1 MNKLILTYSKSIFLR
16 VVLGAFLILQVPN
29 AYAETNLSAREI
41 MEKVDVE
48 SRKSTDSAFT
58 RMKLTTCKYGLSG
71 GKVKCAEK
79 ARVKLIEN
87 AQINTGEGNQD
98 TKSIAIILEPSSE
111 KGIGMLSYSYD
122 DSDRDNETWLYLSA
136 LGKVKRISVRNSDDE
151 ETESASIFGTEMTTE
166 DQETGKLDDYTYE
179 LLELGTFR
187 GREVAVVES
196 TPKQHRISKSSYGK
210 TQNWVDTERF
220 ITLKVQMFDKYN
232 NPIKKLEVGK
242 VEKINDV
249 WMGRSL
255 TFFNTVSNRLT
266 NMKLEAI
273 NFDMDIK
280 EDFLTQRA
288 LTDQAFRE
296 RFLKDLRKQAK

>member
-1 MNKLILTYSKSIFLR
+1 MNRLILTNSKSTLLIAALSIFFIFS
-16 VVLGAFLILQVPN
+16 VSNV
-29 AYAETNLSAREI
+29 YAETDLSAREI
-41 MEKVDVE
+41 MEKVDEE
-48 SRKSTDSAFT
+48 SRKSTESAFT
-58 RMKLTTCKYGLSG
+58 RMKLTTCKYGKRD

-79 ARVKLIEN
+79 ARVKLVES
-87 AQINTGEGNQD
+87 AQINTGENNKD
-98 TKSIAIILEPSSE
+98 SKSIAIILEPASE

-179 LLELGTFR
+179 LLDQGTFR
-187 GREVAVVES
+187 GREVVVIES
-196 TPKQHRISKSSYGK
+196 TPKPHRLSKSSYGK
-210 TQNWVDTERF
+210 TQSWIDTERF
-220 ITLKVQMFDKYN
+220 ISLKVQMFDKYN

-242 VEKINDV
+242 VEKINNV

-273 NFDMDIK
+273 NFDMDIN

-296 RFLKDLRKQAK
+296 KYLKDLRKQAK

>member
-1 MNKLILTYSKSIFLR
+1 MNRLLHSANYSLLFVLIS
-16 VVLGAFLILQVPN
+16 AFLALSSLQVH
-29 AYAETNLSAREI
+29 AETDLSAREI
-41 MEKVDVE
+41 MEKVDE
-48 SRKSTDSAFT
+48 EGRKSTDSAFT
-58 RMKLTTCKYGLSG
+58 RMKLTTCKYGISG
-71 GKVKCAEK
+71 GKIKCAEK
-79 ARVKLIEN
+79 ARIKLVES
-87 AQINTGEGNQD
+87 AQINTGENNKD
-98 TKSIAIILEPSSE
+98 TKSIAIILQPSSE

-136 LGKVKRISVRNSDDE
+136 LGKVKRISVRNSEDE

-179 LLELGTFR
+179 LLDQGEFR
-187 GREVAVVES
+187 GREVAVIES
-196 TPKQHRISKSSYGK
+196 TPKPHRLSKSSYGK
-210 TQNWVDTERF
+210 TQSWIDTERF
-220 ITLKVQMFDKYN
+220 ITLKVRMFDKYN

-242 VEKINDV
+242 VEKINDI

-273 NFDMDIK
+273 NFDIDIK

-296 RFLKDLRKQAK
+296 KFLKNLRKQAK

>member
-1 MNKLILTYSKSIFLR
+1 MNRLILTNSNSPLLVVALSIFFIFS
-16 VVLGAFLILQVPN
+16 VSNV
-29 AYAETNLSAREI
+29 YAETDLSAREI
-41 MEKVDVE
+41 MEKVDEE
-48 SRKSTDSAFT
+48 SRKSTESVFT
-58 RMKLTTCKYGLSG
+58 RMKLTTCKYGKRD

-79 ARVKLIEN
+79 ARVKLVES
-87 AQINTGEGNQD
+87 AQINTGENNKD
-98 TKSIAIILEPSSE
+98 SKSIAIILEPASE

-179 LLELGTFR
+179 LLDQGTFR
-187 GREVAVVES
+187 GREVVVIES
-196 TPKQHRISKSSYGK
+196 TPKPHRLSKSSYGK
-210 TQNWVDTERF
+210 TQSWIDTERF
-220 ITLKVQMFDKYN
+220 ISLKVQMFDKYN

-242 VEKINDV
+242 VEKINNV

-273 NFDMDIK
+273 NFDMDIN

-296 RFLKDLRKQAK
+296 KYLKDLRKQAK